1 MTLTLL
7 PAADRAP
14 QPWKNGGGLTWPVA
28 VSPEGAGLCGFDWRL
43 SLAVVESAGPFSA
56 FSGVD
61 RLMLVL
67 DGRLE
72 LDIGGNDRLV
82 LDETGEAAS
91 FPGDAEVTAA
101 VPDGPAADLN
111 LMVRRGRFTGVLE
124 RRRVQGHAAIICQD
138 TTFVLSRAGG
148 LMASLGA
155 VSCALEAGDAARV
168 DHLRGG
174 MLRLRASAPD
184 EVIVAHVNAVR

>member
-7 PAADRAP
+7 RAADRAP

-28 VSPEGAGLCGFDWRL
+28 VSPQGAGLDGFDWRL
-43 SLAVVESAGPFSA
+43 SLALVESGGPFSA

-72 LDIGGNDRLV
+72 LDIAGNDRLL
-82 LDETGEAAS
+82 LDEAGEAAS

-101 VPDGPAADLN
+101 LPDGPAADLN
-111 LMVRRGRFTGVLE
+111 LMVRRGRFTGALE
-124 RRRVQGHAAIICQD
+124 RRRVQGQAAIICQD
-138 TTFVLSRAGG
+138 TTFVLSKAGG
-148 LMASLGA
+148 LTAKLGA
-155 VSCALEAGDAARV
+155 EQCALEAGDAARV
-168 DHLRGG
+168 DHHRGG

-184 EVIVAHVNAVR
+184 EVIVAHVNTVR

>member
-7 PAADRAP
+7 RAADRTP

-28 VSPEGAGLCGFDWRL
+28 VSPDGADLASFDWRL
-43 SLAVVESAGPFSA
+43 SLAVVEAAGPFSA

-72 LDIGGNDRLV
+72 LDIAGNDRL
-82 LDETGEAAS
+82 LLGDTGAAAA

-101 VPDGPAADLN
+101 VPAGPAADIN

-124 RRRVQGHAAIICQD
+124 RRRIQSQASVICQD
-138 TTFVLSRAGG
+138 VTFVFSRSGA
-148 LMASLGA
+148 LGA
-155 VSCALEAGDAARV
+155 ALGAQHYTLGPGDAARV
-168 DHLRGG
+168 DHVRGG
-174 MLRLRASAPD
+174 LLRLRAETPD

>member
-7 PAADRAP
+7 PAASRAP

-28 VSPEGAGLCGFDWRL
+28 VSPENASLDGFDWRL
-43 SLAVVESAGPFSA
+43 SLAVIEAGGPFSA
-56 FSGVD
+56 FSGID

-67 DGRLE
+67 DGRLQ
-72 LDIGGNDRLV
+72 LNIAGAGQLV

-91 FPGDAEVTAA
+91 FPGDADVTAA
-101 VPDGPAADLN
+101 LPDGPVADLN

-124 RRRVQGHAAIICQD
+124 RRRVQSQAAIICQD
-138 TTFVLSRAGG
+138 TTFVLARAGG
-148 LMASLGA
+148 LTAMLGGE
-155 VSCALEAGDAARV
+155 SCVLEAGDAARV

-174 MLRLRASAPD
+174 MLRLRAQAPD

>member
-7 PAADRAP
+7 RAADRSP

-28 VSPEGAGLCGFDWRL
+28 VSPEGAGLGSFDWRL
-43 SLAVVESAGPFSA
+43 SLAVVEAGGPFSA

-61 RLMLVL
+61 RLMMVL

-72 LDIGGNDRLV
+72 LDIAGNDRLL
-82 LDETGEAAS
+82 LDECGEAAS
-91 FPGDAEVTAA
+91 FPGDAEVTAK
-101 VPDGPAADLN
+101 VLDGPAADLN

-124 RRRVQGHAAIICQD
+124 RRRVQGQAAIICQD

-148 LMASLGA
+148 LMVMLGA
-155 VSCALEAGDAARV
+155 ERCTLEAGDAARV

-174 MLRLRASAPD
+174 MLRLTASTPD

>member
-7 PAADRAP
+7 RAADRAP
-14 QPWKNGGGLTWPVA
+14 QTWKNGGGLTWPVA
-28 VSPEGAGLCGFDWRL
+28 VSPEDANLDGFDWRL
-43 SLAVVESAGPFSA
+43 SLAVVEAGGPFSA

-72 LDIGGNDRLV
+72 LAIAGNDRLL

-91 FPGDAEVTAA
+91 FPGDAEVTARL
-101 VPDGPAADLN
+101 PDGPAADLN

-124 RRRVQGHAAIICQD
+124 RRRVQGQAAIICQD

-148 LMASLGA
+148 LTAMLGGE
-155 VSCALEAGDAARV
+155 SCPLGAGDAARV
-168 DHLRGG
+168 DQVRGG